1 MAATL
6 MAKAMSK
13 SERDKYIRVLKNH
26 GYTGIKVR
34 VIHGKRILRD
44 RILPATYYEIW
55 VNK

>member
-13 SERDKYIRVLKNH
+13 GERDKYIRVLKKH

-34 VIHGKRILRD
+34 IIHGKRVLRD

-55 VNK
+55 VNR